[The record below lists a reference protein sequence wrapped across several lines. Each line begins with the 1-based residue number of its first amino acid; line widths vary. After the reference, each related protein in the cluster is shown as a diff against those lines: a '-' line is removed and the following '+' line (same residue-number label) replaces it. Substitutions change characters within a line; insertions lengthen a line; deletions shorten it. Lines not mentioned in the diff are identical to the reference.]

1 MAFNRTILEL
11 KLMLIC
17 GISKMSIT
25 FNRTILELKLRSKL
39 IGLVQKR
46 TFNRTI
52 LELKQFG
59 MRNRVK

>member
-11 KLMLIC
+11 KRRSDS
-17 GISKMSIT
+17 GGQQAHQT